1 MPSRAGEGR
10 SRVVPNLRRDN
21 AALTEEPTRAN
32 IDQTGS
38 RQAVQSASPASASQQ
53 SLDMSLLMTY
63 LPEWRQCN
71 AMFGQQDDLAHTR
84 RQPPVKDQGR
94 SGAIAPQAP
103 GAALVVNGD
112 ADLAVA
118 IADALQQHG
127 WRLQIARS
135 VADARLRMEAL
146 KPRIVLFDMWEPDGS
161 GVDFVRDLSDRTDI
175 GIIVVSARSGE
186 VDRVVSLELGADDY
200 IPKPFSRP
208 ELLARIRAVLRR
220 AQGSDQRAS
229 GLVADRLLFAGWA
242 LDTRRRELMAPDGV
256 AVDLSGGEY
265 DLLLAFCEHP
275 QRILS
280 RDQLL
285 DLARNRVSDALDRTV
300 DVMVSRLRRK
310 MEPTEESPTIIK
322 TIRGAGYMFVPAVA
336 RG

>member
-1 MPSRAGEGR
+1 MAPDLLTPEAHVLVVEDDGEMRNLIAKFLRQNGYRATGARDGR
-10 SRVVPNLRRDN
+10 EMWETLAN
-21 AALTEEPTRAN
+21 AAVDLILLDVMLPGQSGLDLTRALRAKTQVP
-32 IDQTGS
+32 IIMVTA
-38 RQAVQSASPASASQQ
+38 R
-53 SLDMSLLMTY
+53 
-63 LPEWRQCN
+63 
-71 AMFGQQDDLAHTR
+71 
-84 RQPPVKDQGR
+84 
-94 SGAIAPQAP
+94 
-103 GAALVVNGD
+103 GD
-112 ADLAVA
+112 
-118 IADALQQHG
+118 
-127 WRLQIARS
+127 
-135 VADARLRMEAL
+135 E
-146 KPRIVLFDMWEPDGS
+146 
-161 GVDFVRDLSDRTDI
+161 T
-175 GIIVVSARSGE
+175 
-186 VDRVVSLELGADDY
+186 DRVLGLELGADDY

-220 AQGSDQRAS
+220 AQGNDQPAS

-242 LDTRRRELMAPDGV
+242 LDTRRRELTAPDGV

-265 DLLLAFCEHP
+265 DLLLAFCEHA
-275 QRILS
+275 QRVLS

>member
-1 MPSRAGEGR
+1 MAPDLLTPEAHVLVVEDDGEMRNLIAKFLRQNGYRATGARDGR
-10 SRVVPNLRRDN
+10 EMWETLAN
-21 AALTEEPTRAN
+21 AAVDLILLDVMLPGQSGLDLTRALRAKTQVP
-32 IDQTGS
+32 IIMVTA
-38 RQAVQSASPASASQQ
+38 R
-53 SLDMSLLMTY
+53 
-63 LPEWRQCN
+63 
-71 AMFGQQDDLAHTR
+71 
-84 RQPPVKDQGR
+84 
-94 SGAIAPQAP
+94 
-103 GAALVVNGD
+103 GD
-112 ADLAVA
+112 
-118 IADALQQHG
+118 
-127 WRLQIARS
+127 
-135 VADARLRMEAL
+135 E
-146 KPRIVLFDMWEPDGS
+146 
-161 GVDFVRDLSDRTDI
+161 T
-175 GIIVVSARSGE
+175 
-186 VDRVVSLELGADDY
+186 DRVLGLELGADDY

>member
-1 MPSRAGEGR
+1 MAPDLLTPEAHVLVVEDDGEMRNLIAKFLRQNGYRATGARDGR
-10 SRVVPNLRRDN
+10 EMWETLAN
-21 AALTEEPTRAN
+21 AAVDLILLDVMLPGQSGLDLTRAL
-32 IDQTGS
+32 
-38 RQAVQSASPASASQQ
+38 RAKSQVPII
-53 SLDMSLLMTY
+53 MVTA
-63 LPEWRQCN
+63 R
-71 AMFGQQDDLAHTR
+71 
-84 RQPPVKDQGR
+84 
-94 SGAIAPQAP
+94 
-103 GAALVVNGD
+103 GD
-112 ADLAVA
+112 
-118 IADALQQHG
+118 
-127 WRLQIARS
+127 
-135 VADARLRMEAL
+135 E
-146 KPRIVLFDMWEPDGS
+146 
-161 GVDFVRDLSDRTDI
+161 T
-175 GIIVVSARSGE
+175 
-186 VDRVVSLELGADDY
+186 DRVLGLELGADDY

-220 AQGSDQRAS
+220 AQGNDQRAS

-242 LDTRRRELMAPDGV
+242 LDTRRRELTAPDGV

-265 DLLLAFCEHP
+265 DLLLAFCEHA
-275 QRILS
+275 QRVLS